1 MATQAAARIIATGP
15 ARPVAAEIATTGFI
29 QVVDTI
35 IGSGQPIA
43 DGDIVEWMLSRG
55 RHLAHDGE
63 FFDAL
68 CWRLLGAGL
77 PISRV
82 ALSVSTLHPQI
93 LGFGFRWNRARRTT
107 EIYRV
112 GHGIQETS
120 DYLDSPM
127 RSVSETG
134 VKARYRLDDAA
145 ALARFPLLR
154 QLRDD
159 GATDY
164 LALPLTFLNG
174 RHQIMTWTTDEEGGF
189 TEAHLAQIYQF
200 IPSFALVVENKAA
213 RRTTEALLA
222 TYLGRTARDHI
233 LDGEI
238 RRGQG
243 ERISAVIMATD
254 MRGFT
259 ALSDRLTSEELIAL
273 LDDYF
278 DAVTA
283 PVQARGGEVLKY
295 VGDGVLAIFPLGFSS
310 REEAAEIAL
319 AAARETLERIAE
331 SNLARAAEH
340 RSQLRIGI
348 GLHIG
353 EVVLGNVGAADRLDF
368 TVIGPA
374 VNLACRLETL
384 TKRLSRPLLVSED
397 FAKAAFCELVSLGF
411 HPVKGMSE
419 PAEVFGLP
427 GGDGYDI

>member
-1 MATQAAARIIATGP
+1 MIAQATARIVATGP
-15 ARPVAAEIATTGFI
+15 TRPVATEVADGLI
-29 QVVDTI
+29 QVVDRI
-35 IGSGQPIA
+35 VGSGDPIV
-43 DGDIVEWMLSRG
+43 DGDITDWMLTSG
-55 RHLAHDGE
+55 RHLPHDGQ
-63 FFDAL
+63 FFDEL

-82 ALSVSTLHPQI
+82 SLSVATLHPQI
-93 LGFGFRWNRARRTT
+93 LGFGFRWYRDRRTT
-107 EIYRV
+107 EIIRV
-112 GHGIQETS
+112 GHGIQYTS

-134 VKARYRLDDAA
+134 EKARYRLDDEAA
-145 ALARFPLLR
+145 IARFPLLVD
-154 QLRDD
+154 LRKA

-164 LALPLTFLNG
+164 LAVPLTFLNG
-174 RHQIMTWTTDEEGGF
+174 RHQVMTWTTDREGGF
-189 TEAHLAQIYQF
+189 TDEHIAQIFQLL
-200 IPSFALVVENKAA
+200 PSFSLVVENKAA
-213 RRTTEALLA
+213 RRTTETLLA

-243 ERISAVIMATD
+243 ELVPAVIMATD

-259 ALSDRLTSEELIAL
+259 GLSDRLPSEELIAL

-295 VGDGVLAIFPLGFSS
+295 VGDGVLAIFPLGYSS

-319 AAARETLERIAE
+319 AAAKETLARIAQLNRE
-331 SNLARAAEH
+331 RAFEQ
-340 RSQLRIGI
+340 RSELRIGI

-368 TVIGPA
+368 TAIGPA

-384 TKRLSRPLLVSED
+384 TKRLWQPLLVSEA

-419 PAEVFGLP
+419 PEEVFGLRS
-427 GGDGYDI
+427 GDDYHI

>member
-1 MATQAAARIIATGP
+1 
-15 ARPVAAEIATTGFI
+15 
-29 QVVDTI
+29 
-35 IGSGQPIA
+35 
-43 DGDIVEWMLSRG
+43 
-55 RHLAHDGE
+55 
-63 FFDAL
+63 
-68 CWRLLGAGL
+68 
-77 PISRV
+77 
-82 ALSVSTLHPQI
+82 
-93 LGFGFRWNRARRTT
+93 
-107 EIYRV
+107 
-112 GHGIQETS
+112 
-120 DYLDSPM
+120 
-127 RSVSETG
+127 
-134 VKARYRLDDAA
+134 
-145 ALARFPLLR
+145 
-154 QLRDD
+154 
-159 GATDY
+159 
-164 LALPLTFLNG
+164 
-174 RHQIMTWTTDEEGGF
+174 
-189 TEAHLAQIYQF
+189 
-200 IPSFALVVENKAA
+200 
-213 RRTTEALLA
+213 
-222 TYLGRTARDHI
+222 
-233 LDGEI
+233 
-238 RRGQG
+238 
-243 ERISAVIMATD
+243 